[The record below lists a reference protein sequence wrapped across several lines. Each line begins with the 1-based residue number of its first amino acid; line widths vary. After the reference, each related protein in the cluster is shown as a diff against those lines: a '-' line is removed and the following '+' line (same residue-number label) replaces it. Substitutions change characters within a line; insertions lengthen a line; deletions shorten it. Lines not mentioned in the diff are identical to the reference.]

1 MPAGGIGPRLLL
13 RHLRDLM
20 AEGGAAQE
28 RLDRMVR
35 MIADTMVAD
44 VCSIYLIRE
53 DGALELFATEG
64 LKKESVHQTRLKPGE
79 GLVGLVVETAEPLNL
94 PDAPKHPKFAYR
106 PETGEDPYNSF
117 LGVPVLRSGKPLGVL
132 VVQNAVA
139 RRYDED
145 EQEALQTIAMVVAEI
160 VSSAGM
166 AVRDIVAAT
175 SGGAL
180 PVAPKP
186 QSLKGRAWSEGVAI
200 GTVVF
205 AEPSIQVS
213 QMLADDPAKEEKRLD
228 EALKNLKLWIDG
240 LLTGDGA
247 GLIGASREVL
257 EAYQMLAHDPNWY
270 ARLRDSVRQGLT
282 ADAAVVGARS
292 EHRARMSAARDPYL
306 RERLHDMEDL
316 DNRLLRH
323 LAWGGA
329 VPALRVLPEDAILV
343 GRNMGPAELME
354 YPAGALKA
362 ILLEEGGPTAHATI
376 VARAMGVPLVGRLE
390 DLRDSVED
398 GDQIIVDAH
407 KGEVH
412 IRPEASLLDAY
423 ASILKL
429 RGVEQAEFQRLRD
442 VPCVTRDGRPIT
454 LSLNAG
460 LPLDLRGLKETG
472 ANGVGLYRTEFH
484 FLLAER
490 MPRLSE
496 EQRAYSE
503 ILDMAG
509 EKPVVFRT
517 LDIGSDKV
525 VSFFSF
531 DREENPALGWRA
543 VRQAIDRPV
552 ILRRQL
558 RALIGAAEGRRLDV
572 MFPFVATVAELDILR
587 GMLDL
592 ELAWAQSRGRS
603 GPREVH
609 VGVMIEAPSLVFQ
622 IDQLAGRA
630 EFVSIGT
637 NDLMQ
642 YFFAADRTNPRVADR
657 YDLLN
662 PAALRLLKTIAQ
674 QCRAAN
680 IKASVCGEA
689 AGHAL
694 EAMVLIALG
703 FDSLSMP
710 ASGIGP
716 VKRMALGLDS
726 AAAASGLAPL
736 LNSNAA
742 SVRDEVLKL
751 SQALNV
757 IV

>member
-1 MPAGGIGPRLLL
+1 MPAGGIGSRHLL
-13 RHLRDLM
+13 RQLRDLM

-35 MIADTMVAD
+35 MIAATMVAD
-44 VCSIYLIRE
+44 VCSIYVLRQ

-117 LGVPVLRSGKPLGVL
+117 LGVPILRGGRPLGVL

-145 EQEALQTIAMVVAEI
+145 EEEALQTIAMVVAEI
-160 VSSAGM
+160 ISAGGL
-166 AVRDIVAAT
+166 AVREYNGAADGAVRVARSQT
-175 SGGAL
+175 
-180 PVAPKP
+180 
-186 QSLKGRAWSEGVAI
+186 LKGRAWSDGVSI
-200 GTVVF
+200 GTIVF

-213 QMLADDPAKEEKRLD
+213 QMLADDPGKEEQRLD
-228 EALKNLKLWIDG
+228 EALHALKEWIDDI
-240 LLTGDGA
+240 LSGDGA
-247 GLIGASREVL
+247 GLIGASREVI
-257 EAYQMLAHDPNWY
+257 EAYQLLAHDPNWY

-329 VPALRVLPEDAILV
+329 MPAQRDLPPDAVLV

-354 YPAGALKA
+354 YPAGSLKA
-362 ILLEEGGPTAHATI
+362 IRLEEGGPTAHATI
-376 VARAMGVPLVGRLE
+376 VARAMGVPLIGRLE
-390 DLRDSVED
+390 DLRDIVDE
-398 GDQIIVDAH
+398 GDQVIVDAF

-412 IRPEASLLDAY
+412 VRPDPGLLDAY
-423 ASILKL
+423 NSIVRL
-429 RGVEQAEFQRLRD
+429 RSVEQAEFARLKD
-442 VPCVTRDGRPIT
+442 TPCITKDGRPIA

-460 LPLDLRGLKETG
+460 LPLDLRALNETG
-472 ANGVGLYRTEFH
+472 ASGVGLYRTEFH

-490 MPRLSE
+490 IPRLSE
-496 EQRAYSE
+496 EQKAYAE

-543 VRQAIDRPV
+543 IRQALDRPV
-552 ILRRQL
+552 VLRRQL

-572 MFPFVATVAELDILR
+572 MFPFVATIDELVR
-587 GMLDL
+587 VRAMLDK
-592 ELAWAQSRGRS
+592 ELAWAKLQGRK
-603 GPREVH
+603 GPADIH
-609 VGVMIEAPSLVFQ
+609 VGVMLEAPSLVFQ
-622 IDQLAGRA
+622 IDQLKGKAD
-630 EFVSIGT
+630 FVSVGT

-657 YDLLN
+657 YDILS
-662 PAALRLLKTIAQ
+662 PAALRFLKMVADS
-674 QCRAAN
+674 CRAAGL
-680 IKASVCGEA
+680 KVSVCGEA
-689 AGHAL
+689 AGHTL

-703 FDSLSMP
+703 FDALSMP
-710 ASGIGP
+710 ASGVGP

-736 LNSNAA
+736 LNSTAA
-742 SVRDEVLKL
+742 SVREDVLKL
-751 SQALNV
+751 SQSLGV